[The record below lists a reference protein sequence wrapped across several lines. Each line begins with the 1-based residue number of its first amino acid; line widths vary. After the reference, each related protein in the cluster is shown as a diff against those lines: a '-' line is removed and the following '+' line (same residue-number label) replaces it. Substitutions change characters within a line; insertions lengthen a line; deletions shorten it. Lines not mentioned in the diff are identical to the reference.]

1 MESKQA
7 IAAALL
13 SATAL
18 IGGCSSTQKQEIAA
32 HKAKVGDVLVIS
44 EQTRVVLKKPFRAG
58 TPNGLYDGAV
68 TAMLDPEQEIHYE
81 VNAVCSMPDL
91 PGWPAY
97 DNIYGKKID
106 TPSNAGK
113 TGGKTEWQIL
123 LHFDGGPSNEGPKK
137 GPDWAKR
144 LAENLCRKGDFA
156 DASSGGADDEQKPLL
171 EGKGLEVNNE
181 STNQ

>member
-1 MESKQA
+1 MKSKQA
-7 IAAALL
+7 IATALL

-18 IGGCSSTQKQEIAA
+18 IGGCSSSQEQEIAA
-32 HKAKVGDVLVIS
+32 HKAEVGDVLVIS
-44 EQTRVVLKKPFRAG
+44 ENTRVVLKKPFRPG

-68 TAMLDPEQEIHYE
+68 TALSDPEQEIHYE

-113 TGGKTEWQIL
+113 TGGTTEWQIL
-123 LHFDGGPSNEGPKK
+123 LHFDGDPTNEGPKK
-137 GPDWAKR
+137 GPEWAVR

-156 DASSGGADDEQKPLL
+156 DARSGDPDDKQKPVLG
-171 EGKGLEVNNE
+171 GKGLEVNSE